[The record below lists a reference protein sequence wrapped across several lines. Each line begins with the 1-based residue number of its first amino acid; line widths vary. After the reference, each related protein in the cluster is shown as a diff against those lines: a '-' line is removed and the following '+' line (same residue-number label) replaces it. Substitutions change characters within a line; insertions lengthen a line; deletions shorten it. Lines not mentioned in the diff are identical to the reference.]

1 MSRRSTTS
9 TPLRMELRARRADR
23 SGRSND
29 GLPPGAYYMCSDS
42 EHSSAGSALPR
53 TAESPTRSD
62 ETTNRRH
69 ANRVLT
75 AALARNSQRQTP
87 VPAHD
92 TRSASTSSRKAD
104 VDADVENPTKVL
116 RSTGRRQPSRRRRR
130 SRFSPTGV
138 TTSSAPTWSLV
149 VRSGHD
155 LDVGL
160 AVPRWCSRTNAATRW
175 SPTECLLKRL
185 VPLRE
190 ARLSRRPG
198 MRPHQW
204 IQRLPRR
211 HCDGAP
217 PGGGTTKAIARRRQ
231 PTARDGRWEKSALGA
246 AGSRLH
252 AGAQARLVTGPD

>member
-9 TPLRMELRARRADR
+9 TPLRVELRARRADR

-104 VDADVENPTKVL
+104 VDADVENPTQVL

-130 SRFSPTGV
+130 ARFSPTGV

-149 VRSGHD
+149 VLSSHD
-155 LDVGL
+155 LG
-160 AVPRWCSRTNAATRW
+160 AAATHNRCCVRTQAVT
-175 SPTECLLKRL
+175 SPTPGL
-185 VPLRE
+185 VPARARTQVSRPARRE
-190 ARLSRRPG
+190 SRKS
-198 MRPHQW
+198 
-204 IQRLPRR
+204 
-211 HCDGAP
+211 
-217 PGGGTTKAIARRRQ
+217 PGGGRTTSSRTRSGASTASRSTWTQGASPRRPSTTWPR
-231 PTARDGRWEKSALGA
+231 
-246 AGSRLH
+246 
-252 AGAQARLVTGPD
+252 